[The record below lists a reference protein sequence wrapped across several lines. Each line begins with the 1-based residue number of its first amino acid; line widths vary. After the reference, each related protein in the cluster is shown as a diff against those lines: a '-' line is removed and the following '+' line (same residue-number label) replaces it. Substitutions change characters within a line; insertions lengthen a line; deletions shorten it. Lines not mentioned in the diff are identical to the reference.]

1 MWVGIFCVKLMRLQ
15 VVNAMKVV
23 VQRVTAA
30 KVTGMPT
37 CNFLV

>member
-1 MWVGIFCVKLMRLQ
+1 MLKLMRLQ

-30 KVTGMPT
+30 KVTGMPI
-37 CNFLV
+37 FLV